1 MTTDS
6 PLTTVSQEPPAGA
19 GAVPDPEEVKRAM
32 RMRRLLRRAPALCG
46 GFAIA
51 GGVLALVGWWL
62 EIDRLT
68 SIAPGL
74 PVMTPNTALMV
85 VLLGTSLI
93 LLASSSASRR
103 RVIAGKVCAGVV
115 GAIAVATLA
124 QYLFGLDLHLDQL
137 LVLTEATLV
146 GPYPGR
152 PSPQSTTALLF
163 AAAALL
169 LMDPSRARRQRAARI
184 LALAAG
190 LIPLLAILGYL
201 FGVAALH
208 GPPSLLSYTGM
219 ALHTALVLLALSA
232 GIAVVGIDGGMLSI
246 LMKVDSGG
254 TAARHLA
261 AGLLA
266 FASVVCAIAIGAR
279 LGLYAAPFASALVVL
294 AGAVG
299 GTAFMLRVSSR
310 LSRLDEKRR
319 EAEERLRQSHE
330 RFELALRGADL
341 GAWDWNIESGEVIF
355 NPRWA
360 EMRGLRLDEIAP
372 HLDTWISGVHPE
384 DLPRVR
390 EVLDDYLEGRVAEYE
405 VEHRV
410 RTASGPWIW
419 ILDRGKVCA
428 RDARGQPIRM
438 AGTELDIT
446 PRKQLE
452 EERAFLA
459 EIGTILASTLEL
471 EATVA
476 SIGRLVTRA
485 LADVCIV
492 YVVEA
497 GHEIRRIGAATR
509 DPSLD
514 GVRDFLM
521 QQPVD
526 RWKAAAIWAE
536 MEARRAI
543 LLEQMPP
550 DMIDAYAQDE
560 GHARAL
566 RAMNM
571 RSAIMV
577 PLAAHGR
584 LVGAMSLIASGES
597 RTYTPA
603 DVRLAEQIAQRAA
616 LAIENARLYDEARR
630 AIQSRDDV
638 LGVVAHDLRNPL
650 GSILLQAEVLRS
662 SGGEPGSRPHERAE
676 SIARS
681 ARRMNRLIQDL
692 LDVTRME
699 AGSLSIDRARIA
711 AGEVLGECAEAQRPL
726 AAAASLE
733 LRLEVA
739 PDLPDVLADRD
750 RLQQVFENLIGNA
763 IKFTGPGGAIAVG
776 AAPRDG
782 EVLCWVAD
790 TGAGIPAEDLPHVF
804 DRFWQAQRPGR
815 HGAGLG
821 LAIARGIVEAHG
833 GRIWV
838 ESTPGRGSTFFFTM
852 PTAPRAEERSTSPAA

>member
-1 MTTDS
+1 MTATEATS
-6 PLTTVSQEPPAGA
+6 AGTA
-19 GAVPDPEEVKRAM
+19 AAATDPEEAARA
-32 RMRRLLRRAPALCG
+32 LRVRAVIRHMPRICGALG
-46 GFAIA
+46 VA
-51 GGVLALVGWWL
+51 GGALVLVGWWL
-62 EIDRLT
+62 ELPQLT

-74 PVMTPNTALMV
+74 PPMVANTALMA
-85 VLLGTSLI
+85 VLLGASLI
-93 LLASSSASRR
+93 LAAPGRSSRGRA
-103 RVIAGKVCAGVV
+103 IAGKVCAG
-115 GAIAVATLA
+115 AVAVIAAVTLA
-124 QYLFGLDLHLDQL
+124 EYLFRADLRLDDILIS
-137 LVLTEATLV
+137 TGATLI
-146 GPYPGR
+146 GHQPDR
-152 PSPQSTTALLF
+152 PTPQSAAACLLM
-163 AAAALL
+163 AAALL
-169 LMDPSRARRQRAARI
+169 IVEPRSGRGRGLSRI
-184 LALAAG
+184 LALAAI
-190 LIPLLAILGYL
+190 LIPVLAILGHL

-208 GPPSLLSYTGM
+208 QPTSLLPYTGM
-219 ALHTALVLLALSA
+219 ALHTAVVLLALGA

-246 LMKVDSGG
+246 LMKEDSGG

-261 AGLLA
+261 TGLLA
-266 FASVVCAIAIGAR
+266 FAPVVCAIAIGAR

-319 EAEERLRQSHE
+319 ETEGILRQWHE

-341 GAWDWNIESGEVIF
+341 GVWDWNLESGEVIF
-355 NPRWA
+355 SPRWA
-360 EMRGLRLDEIAP
+360 EMRGFRLDELAP
-372 HLDTWISGVHPE
+372 HVDTWISGVHPE
-384 DLPRVR
+384 DLPQVR
-390 EVLDDYLEGRVAEYE
+390 KVLDDYLEGRVAEYE

-410 RTASGPWIW
+410 RTRSGQWIW

-428 RDARGQPIRM
+428 RDAGGRPTRM

-446 PRKQLE
+446 ARKQLE

-459 EIGTILASTLEL
+459 EVGTILASTLEL
-471 EATVA
+471 DATLA

-492 YVVEA
+492 YVTGA
-497 GHEIRRIGAATR
+497 GHEIRRIGAAAR

-521 QQPVD
+521 QRPMD
-526 RWKAAAIWAE
+526 RRKAAAIWAE
-536 MEARRAI
+536 MDACRSI
-543 LLEQMPP
+543 LLERMPP

-560 GHARAL
+560 EHARAL
-566 RAMNM
+566 RAMDM

-584 LVGAMSLIASGES
+584 QVGAMSLIASGSS

-603 DVRLAEQIAQRAA
+603 DVRFAEQIAQRAA

-630 AIQSRDDV
+630 AIKSRDDV

-650 GSILLQAEVLRS
+650 GSILLQAEMLRS

-676 SIARS
+676 GIARS

-726 AAAASLE
+726 AVAASLE

-739 PDLPDVLADRD
+739 PDLPDVWADRD

-763 IKFTGPGGAIAVG
+763 IKFTGPGGAITVG

-782 EVLCWVAD
+782 EVLCRVAD
-790 TGAGIPAEDLPHVF
+790 TGAGISAEDLPHVF

-821 LAIARGIVEAHG
+821 LAIAKGIVEAHG

-838 ESTPGRGSTFFFTM
+838 ESTPGRGSSFFFTM
-852 PTAPRAEERSTSPAA
+852 PTAPRAEARSTSPAAHAP